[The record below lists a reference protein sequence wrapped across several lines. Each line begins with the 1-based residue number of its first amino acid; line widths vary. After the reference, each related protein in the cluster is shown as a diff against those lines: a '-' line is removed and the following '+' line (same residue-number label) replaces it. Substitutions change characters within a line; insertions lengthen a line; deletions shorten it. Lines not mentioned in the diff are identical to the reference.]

1 MIVSLDQQFQLTW
14 TSSSLRHW
22 TINKTAYTSWYEA
35 PHIYSAED
43 CRVWV
48 QSVKM
53 HLSLERLEAP
63 GSLEVWWGG
72 DWGYGGNFLVK
83 TGCMEDYGMENSQ
96 RVDQE
101 GSKIWSIKKY

>member
-1 MIVSLDQQFQLTW
+1 MTVPWVSSHTYPPCLA
-14 TSSSLRHW
+14 SIR
-22 TINKTAYTSWYEA
+22 Y
-35 PHIYSAED
+35 
-43 CRVWV
+43 
-48 QSVKM
+48 
-53 HLSLERLEAP
+53 RLEAP